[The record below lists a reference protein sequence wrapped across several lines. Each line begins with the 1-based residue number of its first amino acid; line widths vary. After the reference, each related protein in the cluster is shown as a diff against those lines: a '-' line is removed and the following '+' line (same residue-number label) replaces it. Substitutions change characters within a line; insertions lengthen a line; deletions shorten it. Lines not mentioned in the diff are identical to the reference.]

1 MYMCILIELF
11 IVLVHR
17 VDEQMDGGGWTD
29 GWMEQNLGAEVLS
42 QSLVL
47 LDTASFPK
55 WLYRLPLPLGKLF
68 ESSSCFS
75 SSQLLFYAY

>member
-1 MYMCILIELF
+1 MCILIELF

-29 GWMEQNLGAEVLS
+29 GWMEQNLGAESLS

-47 LDTASFPK
+47 LN
-55 WLYRLPLPLGKLF
+55 
-68 ESSSCFS
+68 
-75 SSQLLFYAY
+75 